1 MRLILSALR
10 RCSRKPGA
18 CGLPIRRARLHPRPC
33 RCTWWSAFEKST
45 TRPRPS
51 AGAATARWWR
61 CARKQ
66 ACAPCAGRD
75 RTRAS
80 PDALDASA
88 HHQRPTALCAPSC
101 CVMCSESSSQKTHAR
116 RQQVRFAQ
124 HLLACH
130 AAVVHTAA
138 AGAAVAEQLLRS
150 RTLLPEQARSLD
162 VRCGAPHSALTTPRN
177 RATAS
182 GTGRCLRCRVTT
194 QHRTTPWPLRLFS
207 SAGLLTR

>member
-1 MRLILSALR
+1 
-10 RCSRKPGA
+10 
-18 CGLPIRRARLHPRPC
+18 
-33 RCTWWSAFEKST
+33 
-45 TRPRPS
+45 
-51 AGAATARWWR
+51 
-61 CARKQ
+61 
-66 ACAPCAGRD
+66 
-75 RTRAS
+75 
-80 PDALDASA
+80 LDASA